1 MISSRWSRDD
11 ITLSKFWLIEAL
23 WWSGRAQ
30 RRLAPR
36 RGGPYGGRV
45 VSAGFGRLAQ
55 LLTSSTSHQ
64 VWMKF
69 KNFKKGLWMSL
80 EHFQTRSWKSRP
92 LHTTS
97 VPKMF
102 RDVNPCDIIFPSQG
116 TSNSP
121 HTVFVIF
128 VDILI
133 FLKCLLLTLQTYS
146 DTEKKKTK
154 GCRTASQPMRS
165 GDRWSNCHGQIKN

>member
-80 EHFQTRSWKSRP
+80 EHFQTRSWKSSTTAYYISSQDVQRCKSLWHNFP
-92 LHTTS
+92 LTRHL
-97 VPKMF
+97 KL
-102 RDVNPCDIIFPSQG
+102 
-116 TSNSP
+116 SP
-121 HTVFVIF
+121 HCICYFCWHT
-128 VDILI
+128 D
-133 FLKCLLLTLQTYS
+133 FLKVSSFWLSKLIQIR
-146 DTEKKKTK
+146 KKKNKRMQNCLATHAFGGQVK
-154 GCRTASQPMRS
+154 QLP
-165 GDRWSNCHGQIKN
+165 WSD